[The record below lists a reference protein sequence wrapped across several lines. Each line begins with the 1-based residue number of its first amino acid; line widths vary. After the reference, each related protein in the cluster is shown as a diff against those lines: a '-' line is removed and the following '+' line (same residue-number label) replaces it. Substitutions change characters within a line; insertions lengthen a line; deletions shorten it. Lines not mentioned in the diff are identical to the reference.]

1 MDHHRLCC
9 MECRHRTTEQFRS
22 QRVSSNMILESNDKS
37 HPRERLSIL
46 EILSLLRAHYRWA
59 NWNLERPTYEV
70 TIRVVT
76 G

>member
-9 MECRHRTTEQFRS
+9 MECRHRTTEQFRN

-37 HPRERLSIL
+37 HARERLSIL
-46 EILSLLRAHYRWA
+46 EVLSLLRAQYRLA
-59 NWNLERPTYEV
+59 NWSLETLTYEV

>member
-22 QRVSSNMILESNDKS
+22 QRVSSNTILESNDKS
-37 HPRERLSIL
+37 HAMERLSVL
-46 EILSLLRAHYRWA
+46 EILSLIRAYYRWA
-59 NWNLERPTYEV
+59 NCKLERLTYEV